1 MAQTPPR
8 WNMSVIYP
16 SLSSTEFNDAFSAAL
31 KGIDSMSALFD
42 KEGINKQDL
51 QPFTPELAAKVDRI
65 IGAYNEFFEQ
75 FQTVAVYISCHI
87 ATDSRDELAQAK
99 QSELSMKMVT
109 LNKLG
114 SRFTAW
120 IGCLPVEEI
129 IEASQVAKEH
139 AFFLRKTNFQS
150 TKQMAPEEEA
160 LAADLGVTGG
170 AAWSRL
176 HGNITSILECEIDG
190 KRIPMSVVRTLAYEA
205 DRETRRKAYEA
216 ELAGW
221 KSAEIPLAAAMNS
234 IKGQVN
240 TLGKRRGWESPIDE
254 TLFAANIDRQTL
266 DAMMEAA
273 REAFPTF
280 RRYLQAKAKA
290 LGIEKLAWYDIFAPL
305 SADEK
310 EWSYE
315 EGSSFVAEQFSSYSV
330 KMGDFARR
338 AFNEDWV
345 DAEPRLGKRDGAFCT
360 SIRNDESRVMM
371 NFKPAYGSVST
382 LAHELGHAY
391 HNLCLADRTD
401 LQSSTPMTLAETA
414 SIFCETIVRNA
425 ALQQLDA
432 KDKLTILEA
441 SLQGSCQVVVDI
453 TSRYLFEKAVF
464 EQRANRELSAK
475 EMCAIMEDAQKQT
488 YGDGLDES
496 VLHPYMWAM
505 KPHYYS
511 AGRSFYNFPY
521 MFGLLFGLGLYA
533 IYEKDPEGFKT
544 GYDELLSSTGLADAA
559 ELAQKFGIDIR
570 TKAFWKGS
578 LDTIGKDVDEF
589 VKIVGR

>member
-1 MAQTPPR
+1 
-8 WNMSVIYP
+8 
-16 SLSSTEFNDAFSAAL
+16 
-31 KGIDSMSALFD
+31 
-42 KEGINKQDL
+42 
-51 QPFTPELAAKVDRI
+51 
-65 IGAYNEFFEQ
+65 
-75 FQTVAVYISCHI
+75 
-87 ATDSRDELAQAK
+87 
-99 QSELSMKMVT
+99 
-109 LNKLG
+109 
-114 SRFTAW
+114 
-120 IGCLPVEEI
+120 
-129 IEASQVAKEH
+129 
-139 AFFLRKTNFQS
+139 
-150 TKQMAPEEEA
+150 
-160 LAADLGVTGG
+160 
-170 AAWSRL
+170 
-176 HGNITSILECEIDG
+176 
-190 KRIPMSVVRTLAYEA
+190 
-205 DRETRRKAYEA
+205 
-216 ELAGW
+216 
-221 KSAEIPLAAAMNS
+221 MNS

-273 REAFPTF
+273 REAFPSF

-290 LGIEKLAWYDIFAPL
+290 LGIEKLAWYDIFSPL
-305 SADEK
+305 TADEK

-315 EGSSFVAEQFSSYSV
+315 EGSSFVAEQFSSYSA

-432 KDKLTILEA
+432 KDKLAILEA

-589 VKIVGR
+589 VKIVGQ